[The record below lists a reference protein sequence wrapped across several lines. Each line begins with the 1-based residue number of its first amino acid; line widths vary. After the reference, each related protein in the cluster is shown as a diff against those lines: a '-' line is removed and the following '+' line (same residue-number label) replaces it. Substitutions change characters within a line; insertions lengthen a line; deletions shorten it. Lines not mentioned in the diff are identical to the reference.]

1 METIRHILDKTITT
15 NIDLSNLLDYL
26 GIPHW
31 IGMRDEFNSDVLS
44 RHQFFILNIQPRNM
58 TGQHWTALY
67 RRITPD
73 NKSQCIFFD
82 SYGSSPMKEVVDT
95 CRRLKIPLSYSNNM
109 YQHFESENC
118 GFFAVAF
125 LLCMAK
131 GLPFK
136 SFGNLFSDKEERN
149 DRIVKRL
156 ITKELIKIQNK
167 NN

>member
-44 RHQFFILNIQPRNM
+44 RHQFFIINIQPRNM
-58 TGQHWTALY
+58 TGQHWVALY
-67 RRITPD
+67 RKLLPN
-73 NKSQCIFFD
+73 NKSHCIFFD
-82 SYGSSPMKEVVDT
+82 SYGSSPMNEVVNA
-95 CRRLKIPLSYSNNM
+95 CRRLNVSLSYSNNI
-109 YQHFESENC
+109 YQSVKSDNC

-136 SFGNLFSDKEERN
+136 SFGNLFSNREERN

-156 ITKELIKIQNK
+156 ITKELIRQNK